1 MEVELEEVSRSTME
15 SARAALER
23 KSKIYEKL
31 QKGMTGGLNDKQ
43 YDSLLVDVRP
53 TIWLLQVD
61 GGKADLRLHW
71 DILQFD
77 RKAEEDRFEAHS
89 SDEDESLA
97 VPRPSEVGM
106 YEGWHP

>member
-15 SARAALER
+15 SARAALEK

-53 TIWLLQVD
+53 TICPVQVD
-61 GGKADLRLHW
+61 GGNTNLKLHRN
-71 DILQFD
+71 IIQFD
-77 RKAEEDRFEAHS
+77 RKAEEDHFEAHS

-97 VPRPSEVGM
+97 VPRPSQVGD
-106 YEGWHP
+106 